1 MVGAPFALITASIR
15 RGMEVISLWH
25 CWGGVKPRF
34 LWQWPSAH
42 LHFLVYCFSFSSWQ
56 YVFVFWCVPA
66 NFCCVCCFFYITDN
80 HLTLNWMKS
89 GSQSAQSHILRDTMT
104 AKESPKTLQAESE
117 ELYYKYVYTHK
128 EFVLM
133 TGASSAEESTDIVQ
147 TYIWITQ
154 KEWNITQI

>member
-1 MVGAPFALITASIR
+1 
-15 RGMEVISLWH
+15 
-25 CWGGVKPRF
+25 
-34 LWQWPSAH
+34 
-42 LHFLVYCFSFSSWQ
+42 
-56 YVFVFWCVPA
+56 
-66 NFCCVCCFFYITDN
+66 
-80 HLTLNWMKS
+80 
-89 GSQSAQSHILRDTMT
+89 MT